1 MLFLVDE
8 ELAVYLQLVW
18 MSPPVQE
25 HLPTWDVSM
34 CKMSSVGTEMR
45 RLMMKA
51 FTGPLVINQQQ
62 LLLQELGK
70 NPSLVFHTG
79 LTPAKVKV

>member
-1 MLFLVDE
+1 M
-8 ELAVYLQLVW
+8 
-18 MSPPVQE
+18 QE

-34 CKMSSVGTEMR
+34 CKTSSVGTEMR

-62 LLLQELGK
+62 QLLHELK
-70 NPSLVFHTG
+70 NNPSLVFHTG